1 MNRQEMNSFQLFSK
15 SGRTQTG
22 LRLGAL
28 AVPAILLALGLALGR
43 TASAQVVPA
52 GDEGGLRVFAGGTA
66 SGFAVQYGERKMLG
80 VSAVVDVDTVHPVGL
95 EAEAR
100 WLTFHQT
107 ADVHA
112 TTWLAGPRYHRTM
125 GKFQLYGKG
134 LVGVGE
140 FNFPYNYAHGSY
152 LVIAPGGGVDFTV
165 SRKVRLRLADAEYQ
179 IWPQFTFGSMASYGI
194 STGVRI
200 RVF

>member
-1 MNRQEMNSFQLFSK
+1 MNSFQRFGK
-15 SGRTQTG
+15 SDRPRAGFG
-22 LRLGAL
+22 LGPLVL
-28 AVPAILLALGLALGR
+28 PAILLATGFTLGR

-52 GDEGGLRVFAGGTA
+52 GDGGGLSIFAGGTA
-66 SGFAVQYGERKMLG
+66 SGFALQYGERKMLG
-80 VSAVVDVDTVHPVGL
+80 VSAVVDVDSVRPIGL
-95 EAEAR
+95 EGEAR

-107 ADVHA
+107 ANVHA

-125 GKFQLYGKG
+125 GKFQVYAKG

-140 FNFPYNYAHGSY
+140 FNFPYNYAYGRY

-165 SRKVRLRLADAEYQ
+165 SRRFRLRLADAEYQ
-179 IWPQFTFGSMASYGI
+179 FWPQFTFGSMASYGI
-194 STGVRI
+194 SAGVRV